1 MKTTDKYELLTTIA
15 MLCDEL
21 EAYER
26 EEGRA
31 KGEIETLVQANEDGL
46 SEVDLRML
54 GVGKKKVFEECTYA
68 YYSYR
73 SQVEV
78 NRDDETGAIK
88 VTSFERFRDSTFSK
102 APDFMSKDEFFA
114 YFDAEFHDAYRKA
127 KAEALKQYEEEA

>member
-1 MKTTDKYELLTTIA
+1 MKATDKYELLTTIA

-31 KGEIETLVQANEDGL
+31 KGEVETLLQANEDGL

-54 GVGKKKVFEECTYA
+54 AAGKEKVFKECVYTYW
-68 YYSYR
+68 SKVDV
-73 SQVEV
+73 S
-78 NRDDETGAIK
+78 RDDETGALK
-88 VTSFERFRDSTFSK
+88 VTSFESFRERVFNK

-114 YFDAEFHDAYRKA
+114 YFDAEFHDAYGKA
-127 KAEALKQYEEEA
+127 KAEALKQYEEEE

>member
-1 MKTTDKYELLTTIA
+1 MKSTDKYELLTTIA

-26 EEGRA
+26 ESGRV
-31 KGEIETLVQANEDGL
+31 KGEIETLVQANDDGL
-46 SEVDLRML
+46 SETDLRML
-54 GVGKKKVFEECTYA
+54 GVGRKKVFEECTYT

-73 SQVEV
+73 AQVDV
-78 NRDDETGAIK
+78 SRDDETGAIK
-88 VTSFERFRDSTFSK
+88 MTSFEKFRDNVFSK

-114 YFDAEFHDAYRKA
+114 YFDAEFHDAYAAA